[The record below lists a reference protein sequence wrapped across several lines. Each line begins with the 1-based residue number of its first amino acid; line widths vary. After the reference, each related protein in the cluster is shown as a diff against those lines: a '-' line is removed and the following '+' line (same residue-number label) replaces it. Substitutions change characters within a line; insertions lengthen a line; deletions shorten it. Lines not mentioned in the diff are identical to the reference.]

1 MGKEG
6 KMMRNDEKNNGKNEG
21 LLHKTMEKM
30 KKKWKIWVERLEN
43 WLKREEKR
51 WKE

>member
-1 MGKEG
+1 
-6 KMMRNDEKNNGKNEG
+6 MMRNDEKNNGKKEG
-21 LLHKTMEKM
+21 LWHKTMEKM
-30 KKKWKIWVERLEN
+30 GKQWKIWVERWEN